1 MKLSRI
7 SFSQIWIAPV
17 AFAAALAFTPSM
29 RCQTSTSP
37 GSAYQDTDA
46 AATSSTGVVS
56 DWSHHHVV
64 YSHPGAAN
72 GAQFATNPCQSPSLS
87 NGCIMGFT
95 ARSSCAQNLAIG
107 NFTLCGEAYNDV
119 STAGNVT
126 VDYSPSPNNAI
137 IAWATWCFTS
147 ACNTSISGI
156 TATIGDNINATESC
170 FVASP
175 HSPFITDGNGGAQG
189 SGDFQQHY
197 VWYCPSIPSGVT
209 SFTVTPTNP
218 NLSYLQLNITEWK
231 AGSLAPSCSPISACF
246 ENVDNLGQAG
256 NSTGG
261 TTATITTSGP
271 TVNANDLIFAVTEV
285 PCCSFTARPGTGYTG
300 ITVAPAVTPGMV
312 SEAKAATNAGI
323 QTATSTWTGGS
334 TSWFGVIVPVITVN
348 SGAATTAT
356 LTATPNPAFTG
367 SQVTLTATVTS
378 GGNPVSAG
386 TVTFT
391 ENGAAP
397 AGASSNVV
405 DVNGSGLA
413 AITTSALVEGDHNIV
428 ASYSGVTNTYGTSQT
443 SLWVREN
450 TASTVTA
457 SGATATFC
465 NPGGFTLPNQ
475 AESADNIGAAAPNP
489 SNIFVANMPGTIS
502 SVSLELE
509 NFQTNPNS
517 DTIYYTSSLLV
528 GPGATTANTL
538 DFFSGTGTTDN
549 ETELAKGNY
558 IFTDNASELVPQ
570 TDFGPASYLPTSYDT
585 SGIKGTYTASPSG
598 FYALPS
604 SFNYA
609 APRGSSTFNSNS
621 GSVFGDTNPNGTWSL
636 YFYQNFSVVTTQ
648 ATASAWCLDFVE
660 NLPAVSVT
668 VPGTGTFTQGQQG
681 ASFTVDVEDNGPGS
695 TGDPSGGSNPMTVT
709 DALNPALSYAGF
721 TGSGWNCS
729 ASGQNVSC
737 TNDSP
742 DTESSSYPELT
753 IDVNVSGTASGS
765 ISNSVTVSGGGAA
778 STASNTDTI
787 TIDTPPVITSAG
799 STTFN
804 VGTSGT
810 FTVTAN
816 GYPAPTFS
824 ETGPLPSGVTLT
836 SGGVL
841 AGTPAAG
848 TGGSYPITFT
858 ASNGVSPNATQSF
871 TLTVDQSPAI
881 TSASST
887 TFILGSADSFTVTAT
902 GYPAPTYSV
911 TGTLPSGVTLTSG
924 GVLAGTPGAGTSGTY
939 PITIT
944 ASNGVSPNTTQSFT
958 LTVGS
963 PTPIVPYIQD
973 YEQDGGAW
981 QNVANLTVN
990 YGDTVNIGPQPASGG
1005 SWSWTGPS
1013 GFTSTAREI
1022 DGIPLTAAS
1031 NVFTATYTNTGG
1043 AKSTLAFTITIGPTA
1058 ITPYLQVNNA
1068 AWQATNNVTVPVGS
1082 SVNIGPQP
1090 VNGGS
1095 WSWTGPGGFTSSS
1108 RQISGIPLSSA
1119 SNVFTATYTN
1129 QAGVTSTETFTIAIA
1144 PTTIVPYIQDLQADG
1159 GVYQNVSSITA
1170 NYTDTVNIGPQ
1181 PAGGGSWSWT
1191 GPNGF
1196 TSNVRQLNGVPLPL
1210 LSNVYTATYTN
1221 VDGVTSTQAFTIT
1234 IAPTTIVP
1242 YIQDLRSNGGAYQN
1256 VSTIT
1261 ANYTDTVNIGPQ
1273 PASGGSW
1280 SWTGPGGFTS
1290 KVRQLNGVPLPS
1302 ASNVFTATYTNPAG
1316 VTSTQAFT
1324 ITIAPTTIVP
1334 YIQDLQADGG
1344 VYQNVSSITAN
1355 YTDTVNIGPQ
1365 PASGGS
1371 WSWTGPNGFS
1381 SNMRQL
1387 NGVPLT
1393 SASNVFTATY
1403 TNPAGVMSTQMFTI
1417 TIAPTP
1423 IVPYLEVNGGAW
1435 QATNSITVTAGSTV
1449 NLGPQP
1455 VNGGSWSW
1463 AGPNG
1468 YESSSRQINGIP
1480 LSVGSNTYMATYTNP
1495 AGVTSTETFTITVE

>member
-1 MKLSRI
+1 MKLSRT

-29 RCQTSTSP
+29 RCQKSTSP

-285 PCCSFTARPGTGYTG
+285 PCCSFTASPGTGYTG

-981 QNVANLTVN
+981 QNVSSLTVN
-990 YGDTVNIGPQPASGG
+990 LGDTVNLGPQPATGG

-1013 GFTSTAREI
+1013 NFTSSSRQLNGVYLPSATNVYAATFTNAAGVASTEAFTITVAPTPITPYLQVNGAAWQGTNTVTVAAGSSVNLGPQASGNGSWSWSGPSYTAGTQQI
-1022 DGIPLTAAS
+1022 NNIPLNSAS
-1031 NVFTATYTNTGG
+1031 NVFTATFTNAAGV
-1043 AKSTLAFTITIGPTA
+1043 ASTETFTITIAPTT
-1058 ITPYLQVNNA
+1058 ITPYLEVNGGAWQGTNSVTVAVGSSVDLGPQAAGSGTWNWSGPGFTSSAREIDGIALNSPSNVYIATFTNA
-1068 AWQATNNVTVPVGS
+1068 AGVASTGTFTIMVAPTSITPYLEVNGGAWQATNNVTVAAGGS
-1082 SVNIGPQP
+1082 VSLGPQAA
-1090 VNGGS
+1090 GSGTWS
-1095 WSWTGPGGFTSSS
+1095 WSGPSYTAST
-1108 RQISGIPLSSA
+1108 RQVNNIPLTSA
-1119 SNVFTATYTN
+1119 
-1129 QAGVTSTETFTIAIA
+1129 
-1144 PTTIVPYIQDLQADG
+1144 
-1159 GVYQNVSSITA
+1159 
-1170 NYTDTVNIGPQ
+1170 
-1181 PAGGGSWSWT
+1181 
-1191 GPNGF
+1191 
-1196 TSNVRQLNGVPLPL
+1196 
-1210 LSNVYTATYTN
+1210 SNVYTATFTN
-1221 VDGVTSTQAFTIT
+1221 AAGVISTEAFTITVAPTTITPYLEVNGGAWQGTNSVTVAVGSSVDLGPQAAGSGTWSWSGPDFTSSARKIDGIALNSPSNVYIATFTNAAGVISTETFTIT
-1234 IAPTTIVP
+1234 IAPTTITP
-1242 YIQDLRSNGGAYQN
+1242 YI
-1256 VSTIT
+1256 
-1261 ANYTDTVNIGPQ
+1261 
-1273 PASGGSW
+1273 
-1280 SWTGPGGFTS
+1280 
-1290 KVRQLNGVPLPS
+1290 
-1302 ASNVFTATYTNPAG
+1302 
-1316 VTSTQAFT
+1316 
-1324 ITIAPTTIVP
+1324 
-1334 YIQDLQADGG
+1334 
-1344 VYQNVSSITAN
+1344 
-1355 YTDTVNIGPQ
+1355 
-1365 PASGGS
+1365 
-1371 WSWTGPNGFS
+1371 
-1381 SNMRQL
+1381 
-1387 NGVPLT
+1387 
-1393 SASNVFTATY
+1393 
-1403 TNPAGVMSTQMFTI
+1403 
-1417 TIAPTP
+1417 
-1423 IVPYLEVNGGAW
+1423 EVNNAAW